1 MRDLARGLATLLA
14 AAAGTAA
21 LLAAGWVAPALALPL
36 GAPATI
42 PSWWARV
49 GPAVAT
55 FAGFRL
61 VAMAAG
67 AYLVAVLVVAGAARV
82 AGRGQVQRLVT
93 TLVPRSLRGPV
104 ALLAGVCVAA
114 GSVGGAGLAGAT
126 TLPLPT
132 RARASSPAAGAPS
145 PSLTPP
151 ASLAP
156 PASLTPSGGRS
167 AGDAAG
173 APPSLPGGAIG
184 TAAPGG
190 RPERRGALADGGPQ
204 LAPPPVL
211 SPLGPVRRA
220 APDHRAARRPA
231 APRRRP
237 GVPAAQAAGAA
248 HGSDPSAGRPAAG
261 APIGAGIWVVQPGQ
275 SFWSIAEAVVAATG
289 QESPADVA
297 AVAAYWSRLIAA
309 NQDHLPV
316 PGDPDLLFVG
326 DRLVLPLPR

>member
-1 MRDLARGLATLLA
+1 MRDLVRGLATLLA

-21 LLAAGWVAPALALPL
+21 LAGAGWVEPALALPL
-36 GAPATI
+36 GAPASI

-67 AYLVAVLVVAGAARV
+67 AYLVAVLVLAGAARV
-82 AGRGQVQRLVT
+82 AGRGRARRSVPA
-93 TLVPRSLRGPV
+93 LVPRSLRGPV

-114 GSVGGAGLAGAT
+114 GSVGGAGPAGAT
-126 TLPLPT
+126 TVPLPSK
-132 RARASSPAAGAPS
+132 ARAFAPATGVPSPALALS
-145 PSLTPP
+145 PSH
-151 ASLAP
+151 
-156 PASLTPSGGRS
+156 TPSGGRS
-167 AGDAAG
+167 AAGAGAG
-173 APPSLPGGAIG
+173 APPSPPADAVG
-184 TAAPGG
+184 TPAPGS
-190 RPERRGALADGGPQ
+190 RLERRSALADVEPH

-211 SPLGPVRRA
+211 SPLGPVQRA
-220 APDHRAARRPA
+220 APDHRPARRPA

-237 GVPAAQAAGAA
+237 GARAARAAGVPDRGDPSATGPAAGAA
-248 HGSDPSAGRPAAG
+248 V
-261 APIGAGIWVVQPGQ
+261 GAGIWVVRPGQ
-275 SFWSIAEAVVAATG
+275 SFWSIAEAVVASTAG
-289 QESPADVA
+289 ERPADVA

-326 DRLVLPLPR
+326 DRLVLPLR